1 MPNRMKASRDGH
13 IIEGGPISLMKA
25 IYGWD
30 REGLEF
36 VYDYPRLDVAV
47 VLYDVLDTLTVK
59 QQSVIERRFGLDV
72 EGAEPM
78 TLAAIASEGI
88 DTGLGYR
95 VFVTRETV
103 RQIEAKALR
112 KLRHPTLRRYL
123 DAHLVRRKEK
133 DANRLGTTETSDD

>member
-25 IYGWD
+25 IYGQR

-112 KLRHPTLRRYL
+112 KLRHPTLRSRL
-123 DAHLVRRKEK
+123 DAHLVLRKE
-133 DANRLGTTETSDD
+133 E